1 MIKVR
6 VKGLSK
12 IYNRKAVFTDLSFE
26 HNTGVLG
33 ISGTNGSGK
42 STLLK
47 CLAYLT
53 VAQKGSIFWSRNEC
67 VLSKDEVKYNT
78 GFVAPYIN
86 LYDELTV
93 IENLE
98 FILEL
103 AAIPVRYAYINDL
116 IDEVDMK
123 AQCNKLFKSLS
134 TGQQQRIKIASA
146 LIKKPDI
153 IFFDE
158 PGSNLDKYGHEMFKK
173 IVNIQKANNKLV
185 IIASNDPHEIKL
197 CDHVITL

>member
-1 MIKVR
+1 MISLT

-12 IYNRKAVFTDLSFE
+12 FYNSIPIITDLNFRHS
-26 HNTGVLG
+26 NGILG
-33 ISGTNGSGK
+33 ITGANGSGK

-47 CLAYLT
+47 CIANLT
-53 VAQKGSIFWSRNEC
+53 SIQKGTIEWHKFSNKLDNNFIIENI
-67 VLSKDEVKYNT
+67 

-93 IENLE
+93 SENLE
-98 FILEL
+98 FLL
-103 AAIPVRYAYINDL
+103 NLTHKPVQITYLNSI
-116 IDEVDMK
+116 IDQVQMK
-123 AQCNKLFKSLS
+123 PYRHKLFSSLS

-158 PGSNLDKYGHEMFKK
+158 PGSNLDKEGHEMIAK
-173 IVNIQKANNKLV
+173 IVNMQKAKNKLV
-185 IIASNDPHEIKL
+185 IIASNDPNEIEL
-197 CDHVITL
+197 CDQVITL